1 MQSHAAQM
9 TTIAE
14 MFSADSSRATWLTV
28 DACGI
33 HADFSRQRI
42 DRQLFD
48 ALLDELAQI
57 DVASKFAQMYAGDVM
72 NITEARAVLH
82 VASRGSGDAQVEREL
97 AQTQLRAALAL
108 AEEIRRDDSIDAV
121 INIGIGG
128 SDLGPQMVVTALR
141 KFCDGPIVRFVSNID
156 PADLDMAIEGLDP
169 HRTAIVVSSKTF
181 TTLETMHNAERAR
194 AWLVDAGV
202 NWQGRFVAAT
212 AHRDAA
218 LAWGIAPHRCLE
230 FCDWVGGRFSVSSVI
245 GFPVMVAVGEK
256 AFQEFL
262 LGMAEMDTHV
272 AQTPLA
278 MNLPVVHG
286 AVWCMNAVIH
296 QLPTVAVVPYSH
308 DLGRMPAFLQQLVM
322 ESNGKGVDSDGKR
335 VSHATSPVVWG
346 EAGTNGQHAF
356 FQMLHQ
362 GTQVVPVEFV
372 SSVDPMGRDGR
383 AHDLLIANMFAQS
396 EALAIGQKGVSPHRD
411 FPGNRPSSVLMI
423 DALTPQRLGSLVA
436 MYEHSVAVQGWLMGV
451 NSFDQFGVE
460 LGKQLAID
468 AADSITSG
476 TVHTS
481 QTLTHPL
488 MKWFLEKKQG

>member
-9 TTIAE
+9 ATIAE

-108 AEEIRRDDSIDAV
+108 AGEIRRDDSIDAV

-169 HRTAIVVSSKTF
+169 HRTVIVVSSKTF

-202 NWQGRFVAAT
+202 NWQDRFVAAT
-212 AHRDAA
+212 AHRDTA

-230 FCDWVGGRFSVSSVI
+230 FYDWVGGRFSVSSVI
-245 GFPVMVAVGEK
+245 GFPAMVAVGEK

-278 MNLPVVHG
+278 INLPVVHG

-308 DLGRMPAFLQQLVM
+308 DLARIPAFLQQLVM

-372 SSVDPMGRDGR
+372 SSVEPMGRDAG

-396 EALAIGQKGVSPHRD
+396 EALATGQKGVSPHRD

-460 LGKQLAID
+460 LGKELAID
-468 AADSITSG
+468 AADSIRSG

-488 MKWFLEKKQG
+488 MKWFLEKKRG